1 MDLSQIPD
9 GAQGG
14 QNAEEEEA
22 KRAQEEQMRRDMMAT
37 VLDNGARERSFD
49 HKGKQRAGELAEVR
63 LETANVLFE
72 LGRFGLFKD
81 TPEAILDS
89 DVVLTI
95 SSKSAQLTRQLKF
108 GSGVFDF
115 DEYVS
120 RLVTFM
126 DGRRVELEFVEH
138 IIDNEDDPE
147 MVEPLKWE
155 RIGKLAL
162 KKTRRIPAV
171 GFMSGPIS
179 LEKPRTRT
187 KSARFKKNKADERK
201 PQAVTA
207 EDLQRSTNETTRN
220 VITIHAIL
228 ENIGPTNLFQLII
241 NPVSFAQS
249 VENLFY
255 LSFLIKEG
263 KVGLSFEK
271 DKEPIVHIVLDED
284 SDQSQTRTYENQSQ
298 SRQLVFE
305 LDMATWK
312 HAIEVFGISES
323 VIPHREPYQTR
334 MGRKWYG

>member
-1 MDLSQIPD
+1 MSFLSE
-9 GAQGG
+9 G
-14 QNAEEEEA
+14 
-22 KRAQEEQMRRDMMAT
+22 
-37 VLDNGARERSFD
+37 V
-49 HKGKQRAGELAEVR
+49 
-63 LETANVLFE
+63 
-72 LGRFGLFKD
+72 KD
-81 TPEAILDS
+81 TPEVILDS

-115 DEYVS
+115 NEYVS

-126 DGRRVELEFVEH
+126 DGRRLELESVEH
-138 IIDNEDDPE
+138 ISDNEDDPE

-162 KKTRRIPAV
+162 RKTRRIPAV

-207 EDLQRSTNETTRN
+207 EDLQRSTNETMRN

-228 ENIGPTNLFQLII
+228 ENTGPTNLFQLII

-263 KVGLSFEK
+263 KVGLSLEE
-271 DKEPIVHIVLDED
+271 DKEPIVHIVLDDD

>member
-1 MDLSQIPD
+1 
-9 GAQGG
+9 
-14 QNAEEEEA
+14 
-22 KRAQEEQMRRDMMAT
+22 
-37 VLDNGARERSFD
+37 
-49 HKGKQRAGELAEVR
+49 
-63 LETANVLFE
+63 
-72 LGRFGLFKD
+72 
-81 TPEAILDS
+81 EAILDS
-89 DVVLTI
+89 HVVLTI

-108 GSGVFDF
+108 SSGVFDF
-115 DEYVS
+115 NEYVS

-126 DGRRVELEFVEH
+126 DGRRLELESVEH
-138 IIDNEDDPE
+138 ISDNEDDPE

-162 KKTRRIPAV
+162 RKTRRIPAV

-187 KSARFKKNKADERK
+187 KSARFKKDKTDERK

-228 ENIGPTNLFQLII
+228 ENIGPTNLFHLII

-263 KVGLSFEK
+263 KVGLSFEE
-271 DKEPIVHIVLDED
+271 DKEPIVHN
-284 SDQSQTRTYENQSQ
+284 SDQPQTRTYENQSQ

-334 MGRKWYG
+334 MGRKWYA